1 VEKDKKIGT
10 ALIVGGGIAGMQAAL
25 DLADSGIKVYMV
37 EEKPGIGGIMSQLD
51 KTFPTNDCAM
61 CTMAPRLV
69 SVGRHKDIE
78 VISYAEIEEVKRNN
92 GNFKVIVKKK
102 PRYIKEDICT
112 GCGACVNNCPTR
124 RVIQIKESKGIKL
137 DGEYSKVKEIIEK
150 YRRIKGPLMP
160 ILHEINRVYYYFPEE
175 VLRYVA
181 QELGYPLTDVL
192 RIATFYNAFSIKP
205 RGKYTINVCMG
216 TACYVRKSEM
226 ILDKF
231 SELLKIKPEE
241 TTEDRLFTLRS
252 VRCLGCCGLAPAVMI
267 GNEIYGKVKLSDIQ
281 TIINK
286 YKEKNE

>member
-1 VEKDKKIGT
+1 MEKDKKIGT

>member
-1 VEKDKKIGT
+1 MKKNKKTGT

-37 EEKPGIGGIMSQLD
+37 EEKPGIGGVMSQLD

-78 VISYAEIEEVKRNN
+78 VISYAEVEEVKRDN
-92 GNFKVIVKKK
+92 GNFKVTVRKKA
-102 PRYIKEDICT
+102 RYVKEDICT

-124 RVIQIKESKGIKL
+124 RVIQIKEPEEIKL
-137 DGEYSKVKEIIEK
+137 DGEYSQVKQIIEK

-192 RIATFYNAFSIKP
+192 RIATFYNAFSIEP
-205 RGKYTINVCMG
+205 RGKYTISVCMG

-286 YKEKNE
+286 YKVQK

>member
-1 VEKDKKIGT
+1 MKKNKKTGT

-37 EEKPGIGGIMSQLD
+37 EEKPGIGGVMSQLD

-78 VISYAEIEEVKRNN
+78 VISYAEVEEVKRDN
-92 GNFKVIVKKK
+92 GNFKVTVRKKA
-102 PRYIKEDICT
+102 RYVKEDICT

-124 RVIQIKESKGIKL
+124 RVIQIKEPEEIKL
-137 DGEYSKVKEIIEK
+137 DGEYSQVKQIIEK

-192 RIATFYNAFSIKP
+192 RIATFYNAFSIEP
-205 RGKYTINVCMG
+205 RGKYTISVCMG

-252 VRCLGCCGLAPAVMI
+252 VR
-267 GNEIYGKVKLSDIQ
+267 
-281 TIINK
+281 
-286 YKEKNE
+286 